1 MKDVC
6 VVLILTGLL
15 LFVMKNR
22 IKIINFR
29 NYVKKLWK
37 TNKNHANIRKI
48 LLIVIKKSILFI
60 IYFRRNLKF
69 EIRSI

>member
-29 NYVKKLWK
+29 DYVKKLWK

-48 LLIVIKKSILFI
+48 LLTVIKKSILFI